1 MKAEK
6 ISWMKVVSDKFGN
19 PRYVCHYSDLLTL
32 PEYQQAITDGT
43 FDEAYNVALKRARKV
58 GGKRY
63 RSNEIGGGIVFQ
75 TYSLKETEK
84 RLKALFDGAN

>member
-1 MKAEK
+1 MKAER
-6 ISWMKVVSDKFGN
+6 ISWMKVANDYNNN

-43 FDEAYNVALKRARKV
+43 FDEAYDIALKRARKL

-75 TYSLKETEK
+75 TYSIRDTEK
-84 RLKALFDGAN
+84 RLKEMF